1 MRKGALVI
9 FCFFSSFNC
18 YPQQLAQYT
27 QYMFNQYGLNPAVG
41 GSKSCPEAKMGYRTQ
56 WLGFDDAPITEFFSI
71 NGVLPNKKRLNS
83 RDKHA
88 IGLYIEGD
96 QTGPTSRTGIYVSYS
111 YHKPIT
117 RNLYGSVGLFAG
129 AMQYAFNANQTL
141 VAMPDPVVAS
151 SRAAWLYPDLNPGV
165 FIYGDRLYAG
175 LSVKNVVGN
184 SLTKIY
190 GKQNHLT
197 RHFYLSAGYK
207 LSTSSRDYSHIP
219 SFNLKFSPYG
229 TPSLDLNYMADY
241 RNKIAI
247 GVSYRH
253 FDALCAL
260 ARVSISK
267 FISAGYS
274 FDYTLSKIRYAS
286 SNSHEIIIAIRIC
299 KNGGID
305 DKTNTICPAYQ

>member
-1 MRKGALVI
+1 MRKRILVA
-9 FCFFSSFNC
+9 FCFFVSLNC
-18 YPQQLAQYT
+18 YSQQLAQYT

-41 GSKSCPEAKMGYRTQ
+41 GSKKCPEAKMGYRTQ
-56 WLGFDDAPITEFFSI
+56 WLGFDAAPITEFFSI
-71 NGVLPNKKRLNS
+71 NGVLPNKRRLS
-83 RDKHA
+83 ARDKHA

-111 YHKPIT
+111 YHRPIT

-141 VAMPDPVVAS
+141 VATPDPVVAS

-197 RHFYLSAGYK
+197 RHYYLSAGYK
-207 LSTSSRDYSHIP
+207 LSTSGDYSHIP

-229 TPSLDLNYMADY
+229 TPSLDLNYMVDY
-241 RNKIAI
+241 RNRIAL
-247 GVSYRH
+247 GFSYRH
-253 FDALCAL
+253 FDAACAL
-260 ARVSISK
+260 VRIGISK
-267 FISAGYS
+267 FISLGYS

-286 SNSHEIIIAIRIC
+286 SNSHEIIIAVRIC
-299 KNGGID
+299 KNGDSDGN
-305 DKTNTICPAYQ
+305 KHTECPAYQ